1 MKTKLFHYTD
11 GGLKSVWL
19 ANGFEIQDS
28 PYGKTVAFHNVDGLT
43 TAICDALVN
52 KSSALSSAEF
62 RYLRL
67 ALGLSQASLA
77 KLMGNTE
84 NTIANWERT
93 QKLAAT
99 KLPAMGDKLIR
110 VLYQAHR
117 NGERTVKNVVASLNF
132 SNRLKNQKLVLEAR
146 RGRWR
151 TARELQAA

>member
-1 MKTKLFHYTD
+1 MKSKLFHYTD
-11 GGLKSVWL
+11 GGLDGVWL

-28 PYGKTVAFHNVDGLT
+28 PYGKTVAFQNVDGLT
-43 TAICDALVN
+43 NAICDALAR
-52 KSSALSSAEF
+52 KPSGLTSAEF

-93 QKLAAT
+93 QKL
-99 KLPAMGDKLIR
+99 PAMGDKLIR

-132 SNRLKNQKLVLEAR
+132 SDRLKNQKLILEAR
-146 RGRWR
+146 RGRWCA
-151 TARELQAA
+151 ARESQVA

>member
-28 PYGKTVAFHNVDGLT
+28 PYGKTVAFQNVDGLT
-43 TAICDALVN
+43 DAICDALTS
-52 KSSALSSAEF
+52 KSSGLSSAEF

-67 ALGLSQASLA
+67 ALGLSQSSLA

-93 QKLAAT
+93 Q

-132 SNRLKNQKLVLEAR
+132 SDRLRNQKLVLEAR

-151 TARELQAA
+151 AARELQAA

>member
-28 PYGKTVAFHNVDGLT
+28 PYGKTVTFHNVDGLT
-43 TAICDALVN
+43 VAICDALAN
-52 KSSALSSAEF
+52 KPSGLTSAEF

-93 QKLAAT
+93 QR
-99 KLPAMGDKLIR
+99 LPVMGDKLIR

-132 SNRLKNQKLVLEAR
+132 SDRLKNQKLVLEAK

-151 TARELQAA
+151 PARELQAA

>member
-1 MKTKLFHYTD
+1 MFHYTD

-19 ANGFEIQDS
+19 ANGFEFRDS

-43 TAICDALVN
+43 VAICDALAN
-52 KSSALSSAEF
+52 KPSGLTSAEF

-77 KLMGNTE
+77 RVMGNTE
-84 NTIANWERT
+84 NTIANWERGR
-93 QKLAAT
+93 
-99 KLPAMGDKLIR
+99 KLPAMGDKLVR

-117 NGERTVKNVVASLNF
+117 NGKRAVKNVVASLNF
-132 SNRLKNQKLVLEAR
+132 SDRLKNQKLVLEAR

-151 TARELQAA
+151 AARELQAA